1 MSISHLLEQAD
12 VVRGFN
18 RFYTHQIGVLQEHL
32 LQSDYSLTELRIL
45 YELASRGDLTSADL
59 RQMLGLDAGYMSR
72 IISGF
77 EKRGLIQ
84 KVPSPTDAR
93 AAQLHL
99 TELGREILIPLE
111 KASRE
116 QIVAMLERLPEPQ
129 QKQLIGAM
137 TLIQTLLQGNQ
148 DSTYLLRDPQPG
160 DMGTVMQQQAA
171 LYSREYGWNSEF
183 ETLVAEVVAKYL
195 RDYDPTNERCWIA
208 EKDGK
213 VIGSVFIVRQDETT
227 AKLRMLYVD
236 ASARGLGIGSRLVEE
251 CLRFARQIGYKH
263 MTLWTTSNLTAARKI
278 YQQAGFELVEEEAV
292 HSFGKDLVSQTWA
305 RAL

>member
-1 MSISHLLEQAD
+1 MSSIDLLEQAD

-77 EKRGLIQ
+77 EKSGLIQ

-99 TELGREILIPLE
+99 TDFGREILVPLE

-137 TLIQTLLQGNQ
+137 TLIQTLLEGSK

-171 LYSREYGWNSEF
+171 LYTREYGWNAEF
-183 ETLVAEVVAKYL
+183 EALVAEVVAKYL
-195 RDYDPTNERCWIA
+195 RDYDPASERCWIA

-251 CLRFARQIGYKH
+251 CLRFARQVGYQK

-305 RAL
+305 RVL

>member
-1 MSISHLLEQAD
+1 MSSIDLLEQAD

-45 YELASRGDLTSADL
+45 YELASHGDLTSADL
-59 RQMLGLDAGYMSR
+59 WQMLGLDAGYMSR

-99 TELGREILIPLE
+99 TDFGRDILIPLE

-137 TLIQTLLQGNQ
+137 TLIQTLLEGSQ
-148 DSTYLLRDPQPG
+148 DSTYVLRDPQPG

-171 LYSREYGWNSEF
+171 LYTREYGWNAEF
-183 ETLVAEVVAKYL
+183 EALVAEVVAKYL
-195 RDYDPTNERCWIA
+195 RDYDPTCERCWIA

-213 VIGSVFIVRQDETT
+213 VIGSVFIVRQDATT

-251 CLRFARQIGYKH
+251 CLRFARQIGYQK

-278 YQQAGFELVEEEAV
+278 YQKAGFELVEEEAI